1 MSLPNLEEFSS
12 SSGDELRTDLKSLI
26 HQRGG
31 TYDTEELW
39 RKTPEYEFTE
49 DDKQRAEQRKENNKV
64 AAKKSRL
71 KKKHQLDGLEK
82 RAVELKSQRMQLLRE
97 RQRLNQE
104 REKLKQLL
112 LHHATTC
119 PGVSDCLKRKL
130 DIYQ

>member
-1 MSLPNLEEFSS
+1 MSLPNLEEFST
-12 SSGDELRTDLKSLI
+12 SSGDELRIDVKSL
-26 HQRGG
+26 HQRAGR
-31 TYDTEELW
+31 YDTEELW
-39 RKTPEYEFTE
+39 RKTPEYELTE
-49 DDKQRAEQRKENNKV
+49 DDKQRAEQRKENNKL

-71 KKKHQLDGLEK
+71 KKKSQLNSLER
-82 RAVELKSQRMQLLRE
+82 RAEELKSQRVHLLRE

-130 DIYQ
+130 DIY